1 MTTAWLTQWLA
12 KQRLNPQYQ
21 QGATLHQ
28 ALQLVL
34 YDWIPAVFEGL
45 EQQAKANCWPDQGF
59 SQRITASAK
68 QLALWH
74 GNPQRYCDL
83 HQQQT
88 NLPLQ
93 LPSSWQAD
101 QPTLSAKQIDALRS
115 FCSSVSSDP
124 RSASWTICIADEAEL
139 YACELHAYAL
149 FGDIAALWQPI
160 IQGLAKL
167 NELEAVISLILL
179 QRDLADYVGIMASFK
194 RAQQAHPKA
203 AEQLVPWLDDQLKPA
218 LIDDLRAML
227 EAVLLAYQ
235 LHNTDDQALLQALQ
249 QAIMALT
256 PAEVG
261 PDDGK
266 GEEAPAPAPQ
276 RGVPLPAVN
285 LPMPNILRFATPKN
299 SLLQQLKTHW
309 QALLAGVLVDEQ
321 LGARHRMVLQ
331 WWLAWTEHQLFNVVQ
346 AQALLAEI
354 PSTTAPLGL
363 LTEALR
369 GELAFLAGQP
379 ELAQHCF
386 ATTLAASQQLISEPT
401 FANQTS
407 QNQAFGGLLAQ
418 WQGNSL
424 VMLGDYAAAEQ
435 CYVKLTNL
443 LAADDREGQCLAA
456 INRGNIA
463 FVRNNLLDHRGY
475 VSYDKTE
482 QVLLR
487 GDKPPEHFLGLKYT
501 KHRQALVQAQ
511 QAYAEALTLAEQEPN
526 LAQYRSL
533 IIANQANIAWLQANL
548 LLEASWFSSEL
559 AASLQDLGEP
569 AQLYQQALALL
580 QQALALLNQ
589 TTADRVLQAVLFAN
603 ISEVQLLL
611 KQPAEALNSAQNCLK
626 ALNLSDLKPQAALK
640 QAQMRGVLI
649 PDAGWRV
656 WLTMARAYEALNDL
670 AKAQPAYANACELV
684 QVLRNN
690 VQQSD
695 WQMAALQDKFQVF
708 ECAMHFH
715 FKHSSDHTSVLQ
727 LSESLRAHGFEQLL
741 EASQIDRERELSPE
755 LKQQRRALAAALA
768 ARSMAIRLAM
778 QQPAGD
784 DLVKLLNDQRA
795 AFAEWQA
802 LQSNIAQALES
813 QNQELQPQLVTWPS
827 LQAALSER
835 PNTVILS
842 FTIGSEWSYLLYT
855 DGQQLQAF
863 ELACRAKIE
872 YAVARLIW
880 YAQRGAA
887 RWQEF
892 VRANRHVVECLLGPL
907 WAAGLK
913 EQLRGKQLIIIPDG
927 ILYYLPFDLLFFD
940 DPVDANQQPLD
951 PATYRQKAPDQATPE
966 QICRDLV
973 PFYWLNHATI
983 STAQSISLWL
993 QLQRQAATQAANL
1006 ALGVYNINYQT
1017 NVPSV
1022 YPGHIYAQELM
1033 ISYND
1038 LSQTSVLSKV
1048 LGDLDAHGTTLQLT
1062 AWQPDHTPYQAEFQ
1076 SNEANF
1082 KRILAEQAM
1091 RYIIFAGHGV
1101 FNDKYPQ
1108 FSGLVFNLAAPD
1120 GSSDQSGQDGFLGIH
1135 DLFELRMP
1143 HTELIFLAACQGGL
1157 GLISRGEGI
1166 NGLTRALMFR
1176 GSPTIIASLW
1186 SVDVLATMDLV
1197 EAYFE
1202 LLSQQPTADKA
1213 EILTKA
1219 KQKMLAQP
1227 DKPHLV
1233 HPFYWA
1239 AFIPIGKR

>member
-12 KQRLNPQYQ
+12 KQRLTAQYQ
-21 QGATLHQ
+21 QGYALHQ
-28 ALQLVL
+28 ALQIVVF
-34 YDWIPAVFEGL
+34 DWIPAVFEGL
-45 EQQAKANCWPDQGF
+45 SQQAKANCWPDQTL
-59 SQRITASAK
+59 SQRINVSAK

-74 GNPQRYCDL
+74 GNAALYCEL
-83 HQQQT
+83 NQQQT

-93 LPSSWQAD
+93 LPPIWQAD
-101 QPTLSAKQIDALRS
+101 QPTLSVKQIQAIRS
-115 FCSSVSSDP
+115 FCSSVSNDP
-124 RSASWTICIADEAEL
+124 RSASWTICVADEAEL
-139 YACELHAYAL
+139 YACELHAHAL
-149 FGDIAALWQPI
+149 FGDIKTLWQPI
-160 IQGLAKL
+160 IQVLASN

-179 QRDLADYVGIMASFK
+179 QRQLADYAGILVSFN
-194 RAQQAHPKA
+194 RARAAHPQGA
-203 AEQLVPWLDDQLKPA
+203 QAVVPWLNDQLKPA

-227 EAVLLAYQ
+227 EAVLVAYRLQ
-235 LHNTDDQALLQALQ
+235 NSADQALLQSLQ
-249 QAIMALT
+249 QAIRALT
-256 PAEVG
+256 PAEAVPG
-261 PDDGK
+261 GDQ
-266 GEEAPAPAPQ
+266 GEPALGPQ
-276 RGVPLPAVN
+276 RGIPLPAVN

-299 SLLQQLKTHW
+299 GLLNELKANW
-309 QALLAGVLVDEQ
+309 QALLARVLVDQQ
-321 LGARHRMVLQ
+321 LGSRHQLVLQ
-331 WWLAWTEHQLFNVVQ
+331 WWLAWTEHQLFNLAQ
-346 AQALLAEI
+346 AQQLLNSI
-354 PSTTAPLGL
+354 PATTAPLGL
-363 LTEALR
+363 LIEALR
-369 GELAFLAGQP
+369 GELAFLSGQP
-379 ELAQHCF
+379 ELAHQSF
-386 ATTLAASQQLISEPT
+386 ATTLADSQHLV
-401 FANQTS
+401 ANPEFVSHSS
-407 QNQAFGGLLAQ
+407 QNRAFAGLVAQ

-424 VMLGDYAAAEQ
+424 VLLGDYAAAEQ
-435 CYVKLTNL
+435 SFANVAKL
-443 LAADDREGQCLAA
+443 LAADDVEGQCLAA

-475 VSYDKTE
+475 ISYDKTE

-487 GDKPPEHFLGLKYT
+487 GDQPPEDWLGLKYT
-501 KHRQALVQAQ
+501 KHRQALAQAQ
-511 QAYAEALTLAEQEPN
+511 QAYAEALILAEQNLN

-548 LLEASWFSSEL
+548 IIEAGWFSNDL
-559 AASLQDLGEP
+559 AASLHDSGP
-569 AQLYQQALALL
+569 PTQLYQQALALL

-589 TTADRVLQAVLFAN
+589 ATADRVLQALLFAN

-611 KQPAEALNSAQNCLK
+611 AQPAEALNTAQNCLK
-626 ALNLSDLKPQAALK
+626 ALNLSDLNPEAAIE
-640 QAQMRGVLI
+640 QAQMRGILI
-649 PDAGWRV
+649 PEAAWRV
-656 WLTMARAYEALNDL
+656 WLTIARAHEALNDL
-670 AKAQPAYANACELV
+670 PNAQQAYANGCELV

-708 ECAMHFH
+708 ESAMHFH
-715 FKHSSDHTSVLQ
+715 FKHATDRSSLLH

-741 EASQIDRERELSPE
+741 EASQIDREHELSPE
-755 LKQQRRALAAALA
+755 LKQQRVALAAAIA
-768 ARSMAIRLAM
+768 ARSMAIRLAL

-784 DLVKLLNDQRA
+784 DLITLLADQRI
-795 AFAEWQA
+795 AFSDWQA
-802 LQSNIAQALES
+802 LQSRIAQALER
-813 QNQELQPQLVTWPS
+813 QNQALQPQLVSWPN
-827 LQAALSER
+827 LQTALIQRS
-835 PNTVILS
+835 NTVVLS
-842 FTIGSEWSYLLYT
+842 FTIGSEWSYLLYA

-863 ELACRAKIE
+863 ELVCRAKIE

-892 VRANRHVVECLLGPL
+892 VRANREVVAILLGSL
-907 WAAGLK
+907 WSSGFK
-913 EQLRGKQLIIIPDG
+913 ETLRGKQIIIIPDG

-940 DPVDANQQPLD
+940 DPIDANQQPID
-951 PATYRQKAPDQATPE
+951 PANYRQQAPDQATPE
-966 QICRDLV
+966 QICGDLA

-993 QLQRQAATQAANL
+993 HLQQQAATQAPNV

-1022 YPGHIYAQELM
+1022 YPGHVYAQELM

-1048 LGDLDAHGTTLQLT
+1048 LDDLGQHGTTHQLT
-1062 AWQPDHTPYQAEFQ
+1062 AWQADHTPYQAEFQ

-1082 KRILAEQAM
+1082 KRLLNEQAM
-1091 RYIIFAGHGV
+1091 RYIIFAGHGA

-1120 GSSDQSGQDGFLGIH
+1120 GSTDQSGQDGFLGIH

-1143 HTELIFLAACQGGL
+1143 ATELIFLAACQGGL

-1166 NGLTRALMFR
+1166 NSLTRALMYC

-1197 EAYFE
+1197 EAYFG
-1202 LLSQQPTADKA
+1202 LLRQQPTTDKA

-1219 KQKMLAQP
+1219 KQQLIAQP
-1227 DKPHLV
+1227 NKPHFA
-1233 HPFYWA
+1233 HPLYWA